1 MKTIIYSLMLIFM
14 VVFIESCNNKDAS
27 DAFGNFEAVETTISA
42 EANGRILMLHI
53 EEGSELEQG
62 DTVGLID
69 TTDLHL
75 KRAQLLAQHS
85 AVASKRENLYAQ
97 VAVYNQQKENLAKDR
112 QRIANMLKEQAATPK
127 QLDDVDGAIAVAG
140 RQIGA
145 VQTQQVSL
153 NEELRVIDVQIAQVN
168 ESISRC
174 YITNPVKG
182 TVLSRYAES
191 GEVTAFG
198 KPLYKIAD
206 LSTMELRVYISGDM
220 LSTIKTGQQA
230 KVLIDGKD
238 TIREFTGEVTWIS
251 PTAEF
256 TPKTIQTRDERV
268 NLVYAVKL
276 IVQNDGSLK
285 IAMPAEVVFTK

>member
-1 MKTIIYSLMLIFM
+1 MLIFM
-14 VVFIESCNNKDAS
+14 VVFIESCNNKDVS
-27 DAFGNFEAVETTISA
+27 DAYGNFEAVETTISS
-42 EANGRILMLHI
+42 EANGRILLLHI
-53 EEGSELEQG
+53 EEGSELQQG
-62 DTVGLID
+62 DTIGLID

-75 KRAQLLAQHS
+75 KRAQLLAQRA

-97 VAVYNQQKENLAKDR
+97 SAVYNQQKENLAKDR

-127 QLDDVDGAIAVAG
+127 QLDDVEGAIAIAG
-140 RQIGA
+140 RQIA
-145 VQTQQVSL
+145 TVQTQQASL

-168 ESISRC
+168 ESIRRC

-182 TVLSRYAES
+182 TVLSRFAEP
-191 GEVTAFG
+191 GEITAFG

-206 LSTMELRVYISGDM
+206 LSTMELRVYISGNM
-220 LSTIKTGQQA
+220 LSTVKIGQQA
-230 KVLIDGKD
+230 KVFIDGK
-238 TIREFTGEVTWIS
+238 EAMSELSGQVSWIS

-256 TPKTIQTRDERV
+256 TPKIIQTRDERV

-276 IVQNDGSLK
+276 LVQNDGSLK